1 MQDKIVSVRESERKL
16 STPCII
22 VDAESASYRR
32 IMQLMQT
39 KKAHTAKQQVEINSS
54 HPVIL
59 KLDKLRTKDE
69 SLAKLI
75 CEQIFDN
82 ALMQAGL
89 MEDGR
94 VMVPRLNKLMDIAL
108 ESTPIESSPKDSK
121 PQESSPKD

>member
-1 MQDKIVSVRESERKL
+1 VKESERKL

-32 IMQLMQT
+32 IMQMMQA
-39 KKAHTAKQQVEINSS
+39 KKTGQTAKQQVEINSS

-75 CEQIFDN
+75 VEQIFDN

-89 MEDGR
+89 LDDGR

-108 ESTPIESSPKDSK
+108 ESKD
-121 PQESSPKD
+121 